1 LIAIAVVAGV
11 GPGLGF
17 SIAKKFAA
25 EYKVVLLSRSKDK
38 LDSLAN
44 EIIKSG
50 GEVDRQLR
58 CTANSG
64 NRHLDRFEQ

>member
-50 GEVDRQLR
+50 GEVGPSAEI
-58 CTANSG
+58 TANSG
-64 NRHLDRFEQ
+64 NRHLDGFK